1 MKESKEVRLLTNSL
15 TNTLDK
21 LARYNNYAIRLAYP
35 LFNNYQREEFASSL
49 TRYNEYELNAQAKA
63 LYVNGQRPK
72 RLVFTGMGC
81 SAIVSYMVKGFF
93 ASHGE
98 DLEIEILNDYDP
110 TYDIAKS
117 IFNDPDTLIIVSSYS
132 GHSEEPIKAYE
143 EHFKS
148 CR

>member
-21 LARYNNYAIRLAYP
+21 LARY
-35 LFNNYQREEFASSL
+35 NNYQREEFASSL

-117 IFNDPDTLIIVSSYS
+117 IFN
-132 GHSEEPIKAYE
+132 
-143 EHFKS
+143 
-148 CR
+148 